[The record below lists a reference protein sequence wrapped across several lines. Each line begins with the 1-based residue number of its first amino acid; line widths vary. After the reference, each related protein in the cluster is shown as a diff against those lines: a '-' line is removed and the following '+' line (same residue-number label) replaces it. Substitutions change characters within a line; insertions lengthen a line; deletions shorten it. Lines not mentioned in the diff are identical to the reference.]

1 VKDHSKRRHLRS
13 LIEETKVDFCLMQEM
28 NCERME
34 ESFVW
39 EIWGPMGFDFKWQ
52 LKPFVGV
59 FLVILHPRGCLSAV
73 MFRMEE

>member
-1 VKDHSKRRHLRS
+1 MKDHSKRRHLRS

-52 LKPFVGV
+52 LKPFVGGFSSDSPSKGMSFCSNV
-59 FLVILHPRGCLSAV
+59 
-73 MFRMEE
+73 